1 MGRVAAPH
9 IITDDSALGGAII
22 EKSLRFEHGA
32 NSVLSRSF
40 SSAGN
45 QRTFT
50 MSAWIKKCHPTNRM
64 SIFSQAAAVGSNED
78 GFEFDGIE
86 LRFYSYVGGNFR
98 YQLLSN
104 ADFRDPNA
112 WYHIV
117 ASLDTPQATASNRA
131 KIYINGTQITDLRV
145 ATYPSQNNTSGF
157 FNNSSNGHRIGG
169 LTGNAHRF
177 DGYLADVYFIDGY
190 AYDPSYFGYTES
202 QTGIWRP
209 KRYTGAYGSN
219 GYHLELNDDS
229 STSTLGTDTSGN
241 GNNFSASNFSAGV
254 ELVTN
259 GEFNS
264 DSNWTKDSSW
274 TISGGKASNGGG
286 GQIYQTISVVSGK
299 IYKMKAIM
307 DFTSVSS
314 IANTSIGFRDTGDS
328 SFYAYQATF
337 SNGSK
342 TDFTPNAI
350 NEMSVTWISTVTGNV
365 RARCYSSD
373 SGLSIDN
380 WSVREITDSMLD
392 TPSDRY
398 ATLNSVNGYS
408 YNTTFANGN
417 LFANIPASNTY
428 GRAFGNIP
436 IKTGKW
442 YWEVYYDQAG
452 GNGNYLYVGLQTP
465 DGQTFKR
472 AVRGSDG
479 EQFPNTGGTAVRFA
493 TGDIINVAVD
503 LDAGKWYI
511 GRNGTYWYS
520 GNPVAGTGFVHS
532 DLISANAR
540 TPIDGL
546 VPLFYNATGGA
557 TQQFSVN
564 FGQQP
569 LSYTPPTGYKT
580 INSKNLPI
588 EVPSIIRPQKH
599 FDAILYTGDG
609 SSSKTVSGLEFK
621 PDLVWMKGRASMN
634 HAIVDS
640 VRGRASVLF
649 PNGTGAEQT
658 SSSSQDL
665 VEFNDNG
672 FVVGTPYRASS
683 SNNNG
688 TNIVAWCWK
697 AGGAAVTNTTG
708 NISAQVSVNDEA
720 GFSIITY
727 TGDGNSS
734 GNVGTGLRS
743 TQPLDWAIVKRRD
756 STSDWQVGHRASG
769 QGSNFAYHLNLND
782 SGALS
787 GSAPYHMGSQS
798 ATNGDRLYLATG
810 GLTSSATYVAYV
822 WQERPGYSKF
832 GKYTGN
838 GSADGPYVHLGFR
851 PSWIMIRNIV
861 NGHNWQIYDVARST
875 INPALVTIYANRDLD
890 EEDNASVT
898 PFDILSNGF
907 KIRSTWNDTN
917 QNNSTILYMAFAEQ
931 PGITP
936 YDTQTNAR

>member
-436 IKTGKW
+436 IKSGKW
-442 YWEVYYDQAG
+442 YWEVYYNQAG
-452 GNGNYLYVGLQTP
+452 GNGNYLYVGLQSP
-465 DGQTFKR
+465 DGQTFYR

-479 EQFPNTGGTAVRFA
+479 EQYPNTGGTAVRFA

-546 VPLFYNATGGA
+546 VPLFYNATSGA

-564 FGQQP
+564 FGQKP
-569 LSYTPPTGYKT
+569 FIYTPPTGYKT

-588 EVPSIIRPQKH
+588 HSPSVLRPQKH
-599 FDAILYTGDG
+599 FDIVTYTGDG
-609 SSSKTVSGLEFK
+609 GADRQVTGLEFQ
-621 PDLVWMKGRASMN
+621 PDLIWFKVRSESMN
-634 HAIVDS
+634 HDLYDS
-640 VRGRASVLF
+640 VRGGDKRLIPNSTATEASYS
-649 PNGTGAEQT
+649 N
-658 SSSSQDL
+658 L
-665 VEFNDNG
+665 VQSFNRNG
-672 FVVGTPYRASS
+672 FNVGTSQEINKNSA
-683 SNNNG
+683 
-688 TNIVAWCWK
+688 TVVAWCWK
-697 AGGAAVTNTTG
+697 AGGAAVSNTDGSITSSV
-708 NISAQVSVNDEA
+708 SANQEA
-720 GFSIITY
+720 GFSIVSYTATGSAGATVGHGLGKKPDWIIT
-727 TGDGNSS
+727 
-734 GNVGTGLRS
+734 
-743 TQPLDWAIVKRRD
+743 KRRS
-756 STSDWQVGHRASG
+756 STSNWGVYHSSIGADKSLFLNLYNAEIDNSTYYNDTEPTSTVFTLG
-769 QGSNFAYHLNLND
+769 GSNESN
-782 SGALS
+782 
-787 GSAPYHMGSQS
+787 GS
-798 ATNGDRLYLATG
+798 NGD
-810 GLTSSATYVAYV
+810 TYIAYC
-822 WQERPGYSKF
+822 WTEIPGYSKF
-832 GKYTGN
+832 GSYVGN
-838 GSADGPYVHLGFR
+838 GNADGSFIHLGFK
-851 PSWIMIRNIV
+851 PSYFVFKGVQDNSWYV
-861 NGHNWQIYDVARST
+861 YDNKRDP
-875 INPALVTIYANRDLD
+875 INPVDREFNFNNSQS
-890 EEDNASVT
+890 EASSH
-898 PFDILSNGF
+898 DIDFLSNGV
-907 KIRSTWNDTN
+907 KMRT
-917 QNNSTILYMAFAEQ
+917 NNSSWNYNNYTYIYMAFAEQ